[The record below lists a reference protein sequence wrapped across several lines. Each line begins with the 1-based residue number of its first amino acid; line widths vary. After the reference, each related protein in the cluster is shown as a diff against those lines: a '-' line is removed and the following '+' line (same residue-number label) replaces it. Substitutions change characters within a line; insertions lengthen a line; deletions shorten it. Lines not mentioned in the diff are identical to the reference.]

1 MFMCNCKDYLWK
13 MTQETGKMIDS
24 GEENWVVVWGCKDT
38 YLGHLV
44 YPLLPSEFLNLW
56 TDYLFKPR

>member
-44 YPLLPSEFLNLW
+44 YPLLPSEFLNL
-56 TDYLFKPR
+56 